1 MLLIFAYPERNAT
14 LQRLDHF
21 EAHTLPFSTRYKH
34 RHYNFS
40 HNFATWKTH
49 THTTFFLRNEKEQ

>member
-49 THTTFFLRNEKEQ
+49 THTTFFL